1 MKRDDWILLTLT
13 FLTGVAIG
21 MYIYIAVFKPMYAPE
36 TLSGTESEA
45 SEWSVV
51 SRKRDGVSVAGY
63 SEPTFR
69 LLGDGSYTYLP
80 SSTDETLMEP
90 KEGKLSR
97 SILRELRTYDDTLMD
112 YSFTVSRQDC
122 SSERG
127 GYDYEYRFTK
137 NTLSYNLDTCYTSL
151 GYDTPLSKLLEDV
164 WDEIEGKDVNA
175 GPGTFSDW
183 AEGWIHDNFSVDSEN
198 PTY

>member
-1 MKRDDWILLTLT
+1 MLLSLT

-21 MYIYIAVFKPMYAPE
+21 MYIYIGVFKPMYARE

-51 SRKRDGVSVAGY
+51 SRKRDGVSVSGY

-80 SSTDETLMEP
+80 GSAEGTMVEP

-97 SILRELRTYDDTLMD
+97 TLLRDLRNYDDTLLD
-112 YSFTVSRQDC
+112 YSYTVSRQNC
-122 SSERG
+122 ASELG
-127 GYDYEYRFTK
+127 GFDYEYRFTK
-137 NTLSYNLDTCYTSL
+137 NTLSYNLDTCYTAL
-151 GYDTPLSKLLEDV
+151 GDMTPFAILLSKV
-164 WDEIEGKDVNA
+164 WNEIEGGGSSNQ
-175 GPGTFSDW
+175 PGNFSDW
-183 AEGWIHDNFSVDSEN
+183 AEGWIRDNFGVEATNQD
-198 PTY
+198 Y